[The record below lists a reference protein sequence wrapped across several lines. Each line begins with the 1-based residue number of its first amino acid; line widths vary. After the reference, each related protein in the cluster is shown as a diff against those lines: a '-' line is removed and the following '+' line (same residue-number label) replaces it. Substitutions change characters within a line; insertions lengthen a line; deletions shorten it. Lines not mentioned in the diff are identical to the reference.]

1 MSFSFSWAVLPPP
14 AGVVGQAMLNVLSS
28 CTTREGRWLKA
39 LFSTPPCRLCPPTV
53 CVHVAREG
61 SVGAKD
67 PSICQLHPVCA
78 ALGT

>member
-1 MSFSFSWAVLPPP
+1 
-14 AGVVGQAMLNVLSS
+14 MLNVLSS

-61 SVGAKD
+61 SVGAKYL
-67 PSICQLHPVCA
+67 PASSSLCSPGYLTSGMFKEVRKRVGLEEGA
-78 ALGT
+78 